1 MGHSGLRGAALSLP
15 SIVGVMA
22 RGINN
27 NNRVHTDP
35 LPSPYPRLRINT
47 KLEERTKDG
56 QSNKR
61 GKSEAYPA
69 RDGRSRSS
77 ASILSPTLTRYESP
91 VSNVCDG
98 WCGYN
103 VLAHRTAVSVVA
115 FSCCAGEP
123 TVRVSAVVVRVFRPA
138 TCLGRSSGFANDGV
152 MQVSQ

>member
-1 MGHSGLRGAALSLP
+1 MGLSGLRGAALSLP

-22 RGINN
+22 RGINS

-35 LPSPYPRLRINT
+35 LPSPSCPRLRINT

-61 GKSEAYPA
+61 GKSEAHPA
-69 RDGRSRSS
+69 REGRLRNS
-77 ASILSPTLTRYESP
+77 ASFLSPTRFESP

-98 WCGYN
+98 WCEYN
-103 VLAHRTAVSVVA
+103 VLAHRTAVRVLA
-115 FSCCAGEP
+115 FSYCTNEL
-123 TVRVSAVVVRVFRPA
+123 TVRVSVVVVRVLRSA

-152 MQVSQ
+152 MQVSR